1 MLFQDKVVLVTGGAT
16 GIGRAASLEFAR
28 QGAAVV
34 VADLNETAGAET
46 ADEICTGG
54 SRGLFVRT
62 DVADA
67 RGVEQMVDSCVAEF
81 GQLDCAINNAGVEL
95 EWAPPLADADEAQF
109 DKIIAVNLK
118 GVWLCL
124 RQEIR
129 QMLKQGSGVI
139 VNTASIAALAAAPKM
154 SSYAASKHGVIGL
167 TKTAA
172 VEYAE
177 AGIRINAVCPGVIDT
192 DMTRRAIAKG
202 GEGTEKYLP
211 GIHPMGRI
219 GTPNEVVAAM
229 MWLCSDAAS
238 FTTGAILPVEG
249 GRLAR

>member
-1 MLFQDKVVLVTGGAT
+1 MNFENKVVLITGGAT
-16 GIGRAASLEFAR
+16 GIGSVAALEFASR
-28 QGAAVV
+28 GAKIAI
-34 VADLNETAGAET
+34 ADQNETAGEATAEEVK
-46 ADEICTGG
+46 AAGG
-54 SRGLFVRT
+54 EAIFIDT
-62 DVADA
+62 DVSDA
-67 RGVEQMVDSCVAEF
+67 KNVARMVKKCVADF
-81 GQLDCAINNAGVEL
+81 GQIDCAINNAGVEL
-95 EWAPPLADADEAQF
+95 EWAPLADADEDLF
-109 DKIIAVNLK
+109 DRIIAVNLK

-129 QMLKQGSGVI
+129 QMLLQNGGTI
-139 VNTASIAALAAAPKM
+139 VNTASIAAMTAAPKM

-172 VEYAE
+172 VEYAS
-177 AGIRINAVCPGVIDT
+177 AGIRINAVCPGVVDT
-192 DMTRRAIAKG
+192 DMTQRAIKKG

-219 GTPNEVVAAM
+219 ATPEEVVAAM
-229 MWLCSDAAS
+229 LWLCSDASS

>member
-1 MLFQDKVVLVTGGAT
+1 MTFENKVVLITGGAT
-16 GIGRAASLEFAR
+16 GIGRAAALEFASR
-28 QGAAVV
+28 GASIAIADQNEAAGAA
-34 VADLNETAGAET
+34 TAKEVQA
-46 ADEICTGG
+46 AGG
-54 SRGLFVRT
+54 EAIFIDT

-67 RGVEQMVDSCVAEF
+67 KNVERMIEKCVVEF
-81 GQLDCAINNAGVEL
+81 GHIDCAINNAGVEL
-95 EWAPPLADADEAQF
+95 EWAPLAESDENIF

-124 RQEIR
+124 REEIR
-129 QMLKQGSGVI
+129 QMLQQNGGSI
-139 VNTASIAALAAAPKM
+139 VNTASIAAMTAAPKM

-172 VEYAE
+172 VEYAS

-192 DMTRRAIAKG
+192 DMTQRAIEKG

-219 GTPNEVVAAM
+219 GTPEEVVAAM
-229 MWLCSDAAS
+229 LWLCSDASS

>member
-1 MLFQDKVVLVTGGAT
+1 MIFQDKVVLITGGAT
-16 GIGRAASLEFAR
+16 GIGRAAALEFAR

-34 VADLNETAGAET
+34 VADQNDAAGAET
-46 ADEICTGG
+46 ADEICTSGA
-54 SRGLFVRT
+54 RGLFVRT

-67 RGVEQMVDSCVAEF
+67 HSVEKMVDSCVAEF

-95 EWAPPLADADEAQF
+95 EWAPLADADEAHF

-129 QMLKQGSGVI
+129 QMLKQGAGTI

-219 GTPNEVVAAM
+219 GTPGEVVAAM
-229 MWLCSDAAS
+229 MWLCSSAAS